1 MSSSLWIMVG
11 FFFLLSFSAVHAQV
25 PDSNDPVWDAINGI
39 LVTLGVHREKIG
51 DLITRISLLKD
62 EFYQF
67 ADDTN
72 ANFLVMTQTTEG
84 LQDQI
89 NITNGSVQANTNT
102 LVDHNQQ
109 LEQLVQADIVFNQ
122 VDQNLQNQISGL
134 GVGVERTRIY
144 EIVNMDLNSNIALCD
159 DADDI
164 LMFGYCAGGLMGQPY
179 SSFAKLYDDFS
190 DYEFTSNPTWN
201 VLAGS
206 MYIGGPGSGLLNG
219 KLACSNTNFQCEM
232 VTPTPFTSQE
242 LSFGFDFMVPSGYED
257 MSLLISNSG
266 GLVGP
271 GTHSGYF
278 LLVHAQG
285 PSSYIAVVRTDS
297 GIPSN
302 TYFHQ
307 VSGVN
312 FVAQTEYNVRAERD
326 STGFWNIFLNDQ
338 QLGQGPVDNTYS
350 QFTYTHARIFS
361 QGASA
366 ITTLDRIEVNDV
378 DFNASTSAMVN
389 IDNYNEPLGIR
400 CMQNGSARAVCM
412 RVN

>member
-1 MSSSLWIMVG
+1 MNPAHWIITG
-11 FFFLLSFSAVHAQV
+11 FFFLLIFSNVHAQV

-51 DLITRISLLKD
+51 DLITRIALLKD
-62 EFYQF
+62 AFYQF

-72 ANFLVMTQTTEG
+72 TNFLVMQQTTEG

-89 NITNGSVQANTNT
+89 NITNNSVQSNTNT

-109 LEQLVQADIVFNQ
+109 INQLTQADIVFNQ
-122 VDQNLQNQISGL
+122 VDQNLQSQISGL

-179 SSFAKLYDDFS
+179 SGFAKLYDDFS

-206 MYIGGPGSGLLNG
+206 MYIGGPGAGLLNG
-219 KLACSNTNFQCEM
+219 KLACSNTNVQCEM

-242 LSFGFDFMVPSGYED
+242 LSFGFDFIVPSGYED
-257 MSLLISNSG
+257 MSLLISDSSL
-266 GLVGP
+266 LVAP
-271 GTHSGYF
+271 GNQNGYF

-285 PSSYIAVVRTDS
+285 ASSFIAVARSDV
-297 GIPSN
+297 GNPSN
-302 TYFHQ
+302 IYFHQ
-307 VSGVN
+307 FNGVN
-312 FVAQTEYNVRAERD
+312 FIAQTEYSVRAERD

-338 QLGQGPVDNTYS
+338 QLGQGPVDNTHT
-350 QFTYTHARIFS
+350 QFTHAHARIYS